1 MQLPCDHQASAY
13 INAVSTI
20 HAYDERSATLRQ
32 DLVNIVG
39 FSASPRPQGSTA
51 WVVDSI
57 LEGARELG
65 AQVRFWN
72 AAQLN
77 LLPCHACFAC
87 KTKGRRCVI
96 QDDMARIHSAI
107 LEAQALVLGMPI
119 FMGQMSAQA
128 KIFVDRLHP
137 LFAPRFSP
145 SFLEQNAGKALILAF
160 VQGNP
165 DPELFRIYIDY
176 TLQTFRTLEFDVR
189 ESVVVTGTRSIMA
202 QDQDGLHARLK
213 AIGSSFVS

>member
-1 MQLPCDHQASAY
+1 
-13 INAVSTI
+13 
-20 HAYDERSATLRQ
+20 LRQ
-32 DLVNIVG
+32 TPKNIVG

-51 WVVDSI
+51 WVVETI
-57 LEGARELG
+57 LEGARERG
-65 AQVRFWN
+65 AQVCAWI
-72 AAQLN
+72 AARLN
-77 LLPCHACFAC
+77 LQPCHACFAC
-87 KTKGRRCVI
+87 KTKDRRCVI
-96 QDDMARIHSAI
+96 QDDMPRIHSSI

-145 SFLEQNAGKALILAF
+145 SFQEKNAGKALILSF

-165 DPELFRIYIDY
+165 DPELFRKYIDY
-176 TLQTFRTLEFDVR
+176 TRQIFRMLEFDLL
-189 ESVVVTGTRSIMA
+189 ESVIVTGTRSVMA

-213 AIGSSFVS
+213 AIGASLLF